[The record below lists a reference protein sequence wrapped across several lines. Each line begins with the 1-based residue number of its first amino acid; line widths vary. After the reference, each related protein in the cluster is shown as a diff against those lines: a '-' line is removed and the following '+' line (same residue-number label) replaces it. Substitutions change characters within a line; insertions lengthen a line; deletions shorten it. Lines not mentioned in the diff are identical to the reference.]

1 MKASDYA
8 ITNYDDIHV
17 GDRVVIAQ
25 YSPDL
30 GMYENLQEASVTA
43 KGDGHFKVL
52 IIETEEPVVFD
63 ADFHESVTIFQTTD
77 EVRQWV
83 EYRRNMDA
91 VQELCQKIREDAIE
105 LCDIEESHQRRE
117 ISMRLERW
125 ARELREMELANED
138 YALGEMV

>member
-25 YSPDL
+25 YLPDL

-52 IIETEEPVVFD
+52 IIETGEPIVFD

-77 EVRQWV
+77 EVQQWV
-83 EYRRNMDA
+83 EYRRNTDTIH
-91 VQELCQKIREDAIE
+91 ELCRAIRESAVEI
-105 LCDIEESHQRRE
+105 CDSAESQQRRE
-117 ISMRLERW
+117 IAMKIERW

-138 YALGEMV
+138 YTLGEMV

>member
-25 YSPDL
+25 YSSDL
-30 GMYENLQEASVTA
+30 GTYENLQEASVIE
-43 KGDGHFKVL
+43 KGDEHFKVL
-52 IIETEEPVVFD
+52 IIETGEPIVFD
-63 ADFHESVTIFQTTD
+63 ADFYDSVTIFQTTD

-83 EYRRNMDA
+83 EYRRNTDTIH
-91 VQELCQKIREDAIE
+91 ELCRAIRESAVEI
-105 LCDIEESHQRRE
+105 CDSAESQQRRE
-117 ISMRLERW
+117 IAMKIERW

-138 YALGEMV
+138 YTLGEMV